1 MYYRVEFLLL
11 LLLLISPSWFPMDLV
26 EKSQLTVYVSSA
38 GLEYVQMWTSLYW
51 IHELFFFCP

>member
-1 MYYRVEFLLL
+1 
-11 LLLLISPSWFPMDLV
+11 MDLV

-51 IHELFFFCP
+51 IHELFFFFVLSFYLLKLNSPPQNLFS